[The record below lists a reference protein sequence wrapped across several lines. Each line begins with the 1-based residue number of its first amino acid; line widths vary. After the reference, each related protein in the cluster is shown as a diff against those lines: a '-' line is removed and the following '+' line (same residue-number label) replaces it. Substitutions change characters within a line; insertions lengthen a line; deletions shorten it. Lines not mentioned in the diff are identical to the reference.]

1 LALEELKPF
10 TSSSGHSVIAVKAA
24 AVNLFQRSIQLK
36 KDSRGEPEAIVLRC
50 LAEAIIDKATKQ
62 ERMQKRYKTSMQ
74 DRDEKRI

>member
-1 LALEELKPF
+1 LQ
-10 TSSSGHSVIAVKAA
+10 VKAYFRLGTAQYSSKNYTA
-24 AVNLFQRSIQLK
+24 AVTSFQRSIQLK